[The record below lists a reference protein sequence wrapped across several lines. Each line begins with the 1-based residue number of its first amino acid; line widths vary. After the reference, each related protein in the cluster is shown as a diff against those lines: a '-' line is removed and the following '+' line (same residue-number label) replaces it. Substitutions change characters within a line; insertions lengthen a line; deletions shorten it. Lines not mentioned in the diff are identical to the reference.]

1 MGSPTR
7 FFPCPYFGCKCKRD
21 RSCLSALLSTWT
33 WAVEDCI
40 CTASKQACFALSEFL
55 LFAHASCFW
64 FRKGNLGVIQGS
76 NGQVAS
82 TSVFFISFPKL
93 SLMLALQAP
102 LETWRTRGLSP
113 LSARCC
119 SYPAAADWGLAAKTR
134 ICWYKGVR
142 PCPECDESA
151 HVCGIYT
158 MDDTASNL
166 FPWTLV
172 LFHPEMICAESW
184 PWLAYLTSICSRT
197 FDRRVHQYRT
207 EHQSRSKNTL

>member
-1 MGSPTR
+1 MWQPSVWLEELLGPLIVHKTFWWVPKEISHPGKLSTCYLPQISNPDDWDVKTTMGSPTR

-93 SLMLALQAP
+93 SLMLALQVP

-113 LSARCC
+113 LSACCC
-119 SYPAAADWGLAAKTR
+119 SYQIGA
-134 ICWYKGVR
+134 
-142 PCPECDESA
+142 
-151 HVCGIYT
+151 
-158 MDDTASNL
+158 
-166 FPWTLV
+166 
-172 LFHPEMICAESW
+172 
-184 PWLAYLTSICSRT
+184 
-197 FDRRVHQYRT
+197 
-207 EHQSRSKNTL
+207 